1 MNKLLAGIGLCAAPD
16 SCQSP
21 KRVSSIDQAGV
32 PPARAGQARSR
43 SCRLL
48 KQPRQ
53 RSEDWAGRR
62 EAAGCGERACR
73 RKVHAYPARGAHG
86 SDAAGQGGLHCDLV
100 RGLGKGTRNGE
111 RKGELAGFVGPEGRA
126 RFASGSR
133 PRWRSRSADGPD
145 PADFGPKIARL
156 ARWMGEGSTARQLA
170 DLLPPPL
177 PLPPLPLLPQPCD
190 PLARAAW
197 SRAFAIEV
205 STGVQKGNS
214 GMAPMSA
221 RVQSLAATTLL
232 TLRRSPTLP
241 AVLQL
246 LCPLLPALSA
256 CGLLPTAP
264 VSVAQHEALPATMLR
279 VSIAQA
285 ELAG

>member
-1 MNKLLAGIGLCAAPD
+1 MADPTPPVQIGQLRYSQCAHHSTEARVTWRVACKQEEEAGQARVENTSAAAGVGASASTQLYPLIHGAQAARVNKLLAGIGLCAAPD

-145 PADFGPKIARL
+145 PADFGPKIARW
-156 ARWMGEGSTARQLA
+156 ARWMGRGLHS
-170 DLLPPPL
+170 PPACRP
-177 PLPPLPLLPQPCD
+177 
-190 PLARAAW
+190 
-197 SRAFAIEV
+197 
-205 STGVQKGNS
+205 
-214 GMAPMSA
+214 
-221 RVQSLAATTLL
+221 AAT
-232 TLRRSPTLP
+232 
-241 AVLQL
+241 A
-246 LCPLLPALSA
+246 
-256 CGLLPTAP
+256 TA
-264 VSVAQHEALPATMLR
+264 AAATAAPATAL
-279 VSIAQA
+279 
-285 ELAG
+285 